1 METKKNKDSEKVDI
15 LGDEPVID
23 ANENEK
29 KGKKLHDDAE
39 LETLRSENKKLLD
52 EKNEL
57 NTKYLMSIADMQ
69 NYKKRLDLEQANYMK
84 YSTFDMAQ
92 ELIKVLD
99 SFDLAI
105 EKDQED
111 EKIKA
116 YLEGFKMIRASIF
129 NILEK
134 EGVKEVEALG
144 KPYDPS
150 NMTSVMMN
158 EDKSKKD
165 QEVLHVL
172 LKGYMY
178 KDRVL
183 RSAHVIINDVKETET
198 VVNPEVKEK
207 NNI

>member
-198 VVNPEVKEK
+198 VVNPEVKETK
-207 NNI
+207 